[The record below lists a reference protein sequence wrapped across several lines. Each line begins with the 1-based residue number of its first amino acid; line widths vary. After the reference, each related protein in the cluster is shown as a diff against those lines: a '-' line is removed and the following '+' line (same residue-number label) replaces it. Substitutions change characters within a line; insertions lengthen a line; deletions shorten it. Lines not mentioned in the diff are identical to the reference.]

1 MGNGDRRR
9 WLPPPPPP
17 PSPPPQYLSDSR
29 VPDIFWVGSA
39 VPTRAHSPD
48 RSVGSAV
55 PTRAHSSDR
64 SVGSAV
70 PTRASEKW
78 FGVPVFCYLLL
89 FILGFSSGIL
99 SSAVDVRYEIIW
111 AVITVILWFGIY
123 GLPDYAVLYGRTLA
137 SLIAPV
143 FGLVIRSGLLDWPW
157 GKNLYVSFVTS
168 LILAPV
174 LLYGLLSLR
183 YFMPEV
189 VFRYKMWERLDS
201 FLGAKRAI
209 ALSDYVRGMMP
220 SLAACNPFLKD
231 AVVSSTQKSQ
241 FIARWSDWA
250 QFRHQI
256 HVEAIEFQDTEGNTL
271 EQCAYSY
278 FEIGSGK
285 ISVDASPQCE
295 NNFKFESTARGRVL
309 EKFVTITDWN
319 RIAKIFRIL
328 RYWEK
333 SPDLGV
339 IENLYVVDGDGIYC
353 HCLSVQSI
361 VEGVCKS
368 PEQFSLFELSEPRR
382 FYVGSS
388 PQKKRNEDK
397 NRISFGPRLST
408 SLSVAQAGFSIILAV
423 SEYSR
428 VQVIVG
434 LFIGLAL
441 AFVVFIDGLTSH
453 FPLKLFV
460 HYVLATILSDDCR
473 YGFYRWLKRKGC
485 FLAFCDDFNPVL
497 HRASDETELI
507 TLHNCTPGN
516 SFTTMVHQLNWDK
529 INIGFCQSYTW
540 HGYAT
545 GFKFPTVVPTTS
557 VSTTV
562 SRSIHDFE
570 SHRGRWRYF
579 QLTWRESTNHSR
591 TLTAWSEL
599 CNPNDIEATVRENV
613 LWHTQLRLDHD
624 DLQHL
629 YWREPSYLLFI
640 YLMLLWKGRRFG
652 VISDFRR
659 FWYANYYHV
668 FSTYELARHIEE
680 NEKNDSNMLNS
691 SYHILI
697 EKPKHTDMVA
707 GYVHCK
713 DVSFVFYFASPAL
726 DFIIRAKSKKTL
738 YLLPTPEFLCC

>member
-1 MGNGDRRR
+1 
-9 WLPPPPPP
+9 
-17 PSPPPQYLSDSR
+17 
-29 VPDIFWVGSA
+29 
-39 VPTRAHSPD
+39 
-48 RSVGSAV
+48 
-55 PTRAHSSDR
+55 
-64 SVGSAV
+64 
-70 PTRASEKW
+70 
-78 FGVPVFCYLLL
+78 
-89 FILGFSSGIL
+89 
-99 SSAVDVRYEIIW
+99 VRYEIILV
-111 AVITVILWFGIY
+111 VIIVILRIGIY
-123 GLPDYAVLYGRTLA
+123 GLPNYGVLYRSTLVL
-137 SLIAPV
+137 LIVAV
-143 FGLVIRSGLLDWPW
+143 FGLVIRSRLLDWPW
-157 GKNLYVSFVTS
+157 EKKIYVFFVTS

-174 LLYGLLSLR
+174 LLYGILSVK

-201 FLGAKRAI
+201 SLGTKRAI

-250 QFRHQI
+250 QLRHQI
-256 HVEAIEFQDTEGNTL
+256 HVQAIEFQEIEGNTL
-271 EQCAYSY
+271 EPCACSYS

-295 NNFKFESTARGRVL
+295 NNFKFESTARGRLL

-353 HCLSVQSI
+353 HCLSLQSI

-388 PQKKRNEDK
+388 PKRKRDEDK
-397 NRISFGPRLST
+397 NSISFIPRLCAFLGT
-408 SLSVAQAGFSIILAV
+408 LQVVISIFLAA
-423 SEYSR
+423 SKLSR
-428 VQVIVG
+428 VEVIVG
-434 LFIGLAL
+434 LLIGLAL
-441 AFVVFIDGLTSH
+441 ASVVFIDGLTSH

-460 HYVLATILSDDCR
+460 HCVLATILSDDCR

-516 SFTTMVHQLNWDK
+516 SFTTMVDQLDWDK

-540 HGYAT
+540 HSHAT
-545 GFKFPTVVPTTS
+545 GFESPIVVPTTS
-557 VSTTV
+557 TPV
-562 SRSIHDFE
+562 SRSIQDFE
-570 SHRGRWRYF
+570 SHQQGRRYF
-579 QLTWRESTNHSR
+579 QLTWRESTNQSR
-591 TLTAWSEL
+591 TLTARSEL
-599 CNPNDIEATVRENV
+599 CNPNDIEATARENI
-613 LWHTQLRLDHD
+613 LWHTQLRLDGD

-640 YLMLLWKGRRFG
+640 YLMLLWKGRKFG
-652 VISDFRR
+652 VISDFRH

-680 NEKNDSNMLNS
+680 NEKNDSNMLKS

-707 GYVHCK
+707 GYIHCK
-713 DVSFVFYFASPAL
+713 DVSFVFYFASPTL
-726 DFIIRAKSKKTL
+726 DFIIPAKSKKTL
-738 YLLPTPEFLCC
+738 YLLPTPEFLCCWNSYG

>member
-1 MGNGDRRR
+1 MGD
-9 WLPPPPPP
+9 
-17 PSPPPQYLSDSR
+17 
-29 VPDIFWVGSA
+29 GSA
-39 VPTRAHSPD
+39 SRWSSD
-48 RSVGSAV
+48 LRESEKKFSSAV
-55 PTRAHSSDR
+55 PTRAHSSDER
-64 SVGSAV
+64 VSSAV
-70 PTRASEKW
+70 PTRALSSYRR
-78 FGVPVFCYLLL
+78 VLVFCRLLL
-89 FILGFSSGIL
+89 RILALAFIFWIL
-99 SSAVDVRYEIIW
+99 SSAFDVHYTIIL
-111 AVITVILWFGIY
+111 AVIVVAVIVVIVWFGIW
-123 GLPDYAVLYGRTLA
+123 GLPYYVVLYGSTLVL
-137 SLIAPV
+137 LIVPIY
-143 FGLVIRSGLLDWPW
+143 GLVIRSRLFAWPW
-157 GKNLYVSFVTS
+157 GKYLYASFVTS

-174 LLYGLLSLR
+174 LLYWILSVK
-183 YFMPEV
+183 YSMPEV
-189 VFRYKMWERLDS
+189 VFRYKMWERLGS
-201 FLGAKRAI
+201 FLGTKRAI
-209 ALSDYVRGMMP
+209 ALSDCVRGMMP

-231 AVVSSTQKSQ
+231 AVVSSTHKSQ
-241 FIARWSDWA
+241 FIARRSDFA
-250 QFRHQI
+250 QLRHQI
-256 HVEAIEFQDTEGNTL
+256 IVQEIEFLQNIEGITL
-271 EQCAYSY
+271 EPRACSY
-278 FEIGSGK
+278 YFVIGSGK
-285 ISVDASPQCE
+285 ISVDASPQYE
-295 NNFKFESTARGRVL
+295 NNFKFEVTARGKLL
-309 EKFVTITDWN
+309 EKFVTITDWD
-319 RIAKIFRIL
+319 RIARIFRIL

-388 PQKKRNEDK
+388 PQKRRDRNWT
-397 NRISFGPRLST
+397 SFGPK
-408 SLSVAQAGFSIILAV
+408 LSVSLAVVQAGISIIHAV
-423 SEYSR
+423 SKPPS
-428 VQVIVG
+428 VDVIVG

-441 AFVVFIDGLTSH
+441 ASVVFIDGLTSH

-460 HYVLATILSDDCR
+460 HCVLATILSDDCR

-540 HGYAT
+540 HSHAT
-545 GFKFPTVVPTTS
+545 GFEFPTVVPTTS

-570 SHRGRWRYF
+570 SHRGRSRYF
-579 QLTWRESTNHSR
+579 QLTWHESTNQSR
-591 TLTAWSEL
+591 TLTAWSEI

-613 LWHTQLRLDHD
+613 LWHTQLRLDHN

-629 YWREPSYLLFI
+629 YWTEPSYLLFI

-652 VISDFRR
+652 VISDFRH
-659 FWYANYYHV
+659 FWCAKYYHV
-668 FSTYELARHIEE
+668 FSTSELARHIEE

-697 EKPKHTDMVA
+697 GKPKRTDRVA
-707 GYVHCK
+707 GNIHCK
-713 DVSFVFYFASPAL
+713 DVSFVFYFASPTL
-726 DFIIRAKSKKTL
+726 DFIIPAKSKKTL
-738 YLLPTPEFLCC
+738 CLLPTPEFLCCWNSYG

>member
-1 MGNGDRRR
+1 MG
-9 WLPPPPPP
+9 
-17 PSPPPQYLSDSR
+17 
-29 VPDIFWVGSA
+29 V
-39 VPTRAHSPD
+39 
-48 RSVGSAV
+48 
-55 PTRAHSSDR
+55 
-64 SVGSAV
+64 
-70 PTRASEKW
+70 
-78 FGVPVFCYLLL
+78 
-89 FILGFSSGIL
+89 
-99 SSAVDVRYEIIW
+99 
-111 AVITVILWFGIY
+111 VITVIFWFGIY
-123 GLPDYAVLYGRTLA
+123 GLPDYGVLYASTLVLFTVA
-137 SLIAPV
+137 V
-143 FGLVIRSGLLDWPW
+143 VGLVNRSSKLDWPW

-168 LILAPV
+168 LILPPV
-174 LLYGLLSLR
+174 LLYGILSVK
-183 YFMPEV
+183 YSMPEV
-189 VFRYKMWERLDS
+189 VFRYKMWEHLDS
-201 FLGAKRAI
+201 FLGTELAI

-250 QFRHQI
+250 QLRREI
-256 HVEAIEFQDTEGNTL
+256 HAQEIEFQEIEGNTL
-271 EQCAYSY
+271 EPCAYSY
-278 FEIGSGK
+278 SFEIGSGK

-295 NNFKFESTARGRVL
+295 NNFKFESTARGRLL

-319 RIAKIFRIL
+319 HIAKIFRIL

-368 PEQFSLFELSEPRR
+368 PEQFSLFEFSEPRR
-382 FYVGSS
+382 FFVGSS
-388 PQKKRNEDK
+388 PQKKRHEDR
-397 NRISFGPRLST
+397 NWIPFGPMLSA
-408 SLSVAQAGFSIILAV
+408 SLGVVQAGISIILAV
-423 SEYSR
+423 SNLPR
-428 VQVIVG
+428 VEVVVG

-441 AFVVFIDGLTSH
+441 PSVVFIYGLTGH
-453 FPLKLFV
+453 FSLKLFV
-460 HYVLATILSDDCR
+460 HCVLATILSDDCR
-473 YGFYRWLKRKGC
+473 YGFYRWLKKSGC

-507 TLHNCTPGN
+507 TLHNCIPGN
-516 SFTTMVHQLNWDK
+516 SFTTMVHELNWDK

-540 HGYAT
+540 HSHAT

-570 SHRGRWRYF
+570 LHRGRWRYF
-579 QLTWRESTNHSR
+579 QLTWRESTNQSR

-652 VISDFRR
+652 VISDFRH

-680 NEKNDSNMLNS
+680 YEKNDSNILNS

-697 EKPKHTDMVA
+697 ENPKHTDMVA
-707 GYVHCK
+707 GYIHCK
-713 DVSFVFYFASPAL
+713 DVSFVFYFASPTL
-726 DFIIRAKSKKTL
+726 DFIIPATSKKTL
-738 YLLPTPEFLCC
+738 YLLPTPEFLCCWNSYG